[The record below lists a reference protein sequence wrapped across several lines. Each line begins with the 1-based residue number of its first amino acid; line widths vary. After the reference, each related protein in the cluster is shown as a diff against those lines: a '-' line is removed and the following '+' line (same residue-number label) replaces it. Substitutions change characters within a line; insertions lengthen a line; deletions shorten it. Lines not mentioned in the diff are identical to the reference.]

1 MNLEDQFILRL
12 PLEQAKKLRSRLRD
26 SNDELKDVAL
36 HFQNGRYGGF
46 KMGQYEKPVLICDLP
61 CLVESH
67 KTYKGTNLFKS
78 SDISK
83 ILIVE
88 PGAKE
93 LNDVIK
99 KSKNMSRLPKA
110 FRPEDVRRFTLE
122 DGLTIG
128 TKGIVKKRQSR
139 ANNSFK
145 KYDLGFPEAVILK
158 YKNKTSPSTYKSI
171 RIFEEEIPEPT
182 EKEKEIERQ
191 KEKEKQKQ
199 KEKEMEIEREKK
211 EKEKQKQKEKERERE
226 RKRKREKEMQTQM
239 QIEKE
244 YSQIKNQQEKNN
256 FKNKSANNP
265 RKLNANN
272 FQQNQKAQPQSQIQM
287 QIQKE
292 NTKQRSHLQTEIIVN
307 QIFPNNDGQKKQ
319 TMITN
324 QANKQ
329 QQPQQTNPTTE
340 EISSVKMKMNN
351 TQQQANQ
358 KPKQTNPN
366 SQMIIPNT
374 LPQMEETNNTQSL
387 MKEQTETFTT
397 TEIQKMK
404 TELQDLESQITE
416 FNRSMQAL
424 HRKFDN
430 TSNIVLKKRYQKKLL
445 QEQKKLQEIIPKKN
459 DLVKKL
465 SPYK

>member
-171 RIFEEEIPEPT
+171 RIFEEELPEPT
-182 EKEKEIERQ
+182 EKEKEIERE

-199 KEKEMEIEREKK
+199 KEMEIEREKK
-211 EKEKQKQKEKERERE
+211 EKQKKKQKERERE
-226 RKRKREKEMQTQM
+226 NKREKEREKRMQM

-256 FKNKSANNP
+256 FKNKPTNNQP
-265 RKLNANN
+265 KPKANN
-272 FQQNQKAQPQSQIQM
+272 FQQNKQSQKAQSQM
-287 QIQKE
+287 QMQMQKE
-292 NTKQRSHLQTEIIVN
+292 NAKQRSHLQKEILVN
-307 QIFPNNDGQKKQ
+307 KIFPNNDGQKKQ
-319 TMITN
+319 TMTTN
-324 QANKQ
+324 QVNKQ
-329 QQPQQTNPTTE
+329 QQTQQTNSTTE
-340 EISSVKMKMNN
+340 EQNSLQMKTNN
-351 TQQQANQ
+351 TQQQTNQ
-358 KPKQTNPN
+358 TPKQTNQN
-366 SQMIIPNT
+366 SQTIITNT
-374 LPQMEETNNTQSL
+374 LPQTGETNNTQSL
-387 MKEQTETFTT
+387 MKEQTETFST

-404 TELQDLESQITE
+404 TELQELESQITE